1 MDVDA
6 LTEHTVA
13 DAARAAGIEAPTS
26 FLAVTGSTNS
36 DLMRLGT
43 EGAPEWT
50 VAVAAEQT
58 SGRGRLGRTW
68 LAPPGTSL
76 LVSVLLRPEL
86 SPAEA
91 PLLSLAAAV
100 AMAEAVEVACEV
112 DAGCKWPNDLLAGHR
127 KLGGILPE
135 SSIRDGVLEHAVI
148 GAGVNLLQ
156 APGDFPLEIRD
167 SATSVRIEGGRADP
181 VPLLTA
187 YLTRLRRRAAE
198 PSALGDYRSRC
209 VTLGRQ
215 VEATTRSGSR
225 VRGTAV
231 DVGRAGEL
239 LVETAEGIERV
250 AFGEVVH
257 LG

>member
-13 DAARAAGIEAPTS
+13 DAVRAAGIEAPSS

-36 DLMRLGT
+36 DLMRLGMD
-43 EGAPEWT
+43 GAPEWT
-50 VAVAAEQT
+50 VAVAGEQT

-68 LAPPGTSL
+68 VAPPGTSL
-76 LVSVLLRPEL
+76 LVSVLLRPEV
-86 SPAEA
+86 SAAEA
-91 PLLSLAAAV
+91 LLLSLAAAV
-100 AMAEAVEVACEV
+100 AMAEAVEVACRV
-112 DAGCKWPNDLLAGHR
+112 HVGCKWPNDLLAGER

-135 SSIRDGVLEHAVI
+135 ASIRDGRLEHVVI

-156 APGDFPLEIRD
+156 GSGDFPLEIRD

-187 YLTRLRRRAAE
+187 YLTSLRPRAAA
-198 PSALGDYRSRC
+198 PAALDDYRSRC
-209 VTLGRQ
+209 ATLGRQ

-225 VRGTAV
+225 VRGRAV
-231 DVGRAGEL
+231 DLGPAGEL
-239 LVETAEGIERV
+239 LVQTAEGIERV

-257 LG
+257 LR